1 MSKIGTKRQEKRH
14 CVTINIQLCA
24 GTHYGLQGEIIRLL
38 RLTRKLSQKKLAEEL
53 GISRT
58 RLIEIEK
65 RGLND
70 GVMLF
75 KLAEILGVDV
85 DVFNPVQ

>member
-1 MSKIGTKRQEKRH
+1 LS
-14 CVTINIQLCA
+14 
-24 GTHYGLQGEIIRLL
+24 
-38 RLTRKLSQKKLAEEL
+38 RKLSQKELAEEL

-75 KLAEILGVDV
+75 KLAEILGVDASF
-85 DVFNPVQ
+85 FNPTPRQTH